1 MKKTIVIVD
10 DHLLIAKALEGI
22 IDNFEDF
29 EVIDVA
35 ENGKDMIDKFE
46 SGQKIPDIILLD
58 ISMPL
63 MNGFETAAW
72 LKENHPNIKVMA
84 LSMQGDDNSVIK
96 MIRNGA
102 KGYLLKNT
110 HPKDLEIALTKLNS
124 DGFFYPDWASK
135 IIFSNMSDEKNNE
148 KKKKI
153 SEREKEFLT
162 YTVTELSYKEIAEK
176 MCCSPRTVESYRDQL
191 CEKFDLKTRVGL
203 AVFCDQKW
211 FCRIVANDLLRI
223 SQ

>member
-22 IDNFEDF
+22 INNFEDF
-29 EVIDVA
+29 EVINVA
-35 ENGKDMIDKFE
+35 ENGKDLIDKFKN
-46 SGQKIPDIILLD
+46 GHKIPDIILLD
-58 ISMPL
+58 ISMPI
-63 MNGFETAAW
+63 MNGFETASW

-110 HPKDLEIALTKLNS
+110 HPKDLETALTKLSS

-135 IIFSNMSDEKNNE
+135 IIFSNIADEKSNE

-203 AVFCDQKW
+203 AVFAIKNG
-211 FCRIVANDLLRI
+211 FAE
-223 SQ
+223 S

>member
-10 DHLLIAKALEGI
+10 DHLLIAKAIEGI
-22 IDNFEDF
+22 ISNFEDF

-46 SGQKIPDIILLD
+46 SDKKIPDIILLD
-58 ISMPL
+58 ISMPI
-63 MNGFETAAW
+63 MDGFETALW
-72 LKENHPNIKVMA
+72 LKKNHPNIKVMA

-96 MIRNGA
+96 MIKNGA

-110 HPKDLEIALTKLNS
+110 HPKDLETALIKLS
-124 DGFFYPDWASK
+124 IDGFFYPDWASK
-135 IIFSNMSDEKNNE
+135 VIFSNMADEKNNE

-203 AVFCDQKW
+203 AVFAIKNG
-211 FCRIVANDLLRI
+211 FAK
-223 SQ
+223 S

>member
-29 EVIDVA
+29 QVIYVA
-35 ENGKDMIDKFE
+35 ENGQDLIDKFQSNHE
-46 SGQKIPDIILLD
+46 IPDIILMD
-58 ISMPL
+58 ISMPI
-63 MNGFETAAW
+63 MDGFESVLW
-72 LKENHPNIKVMA
+72 LKKNHPKIKVMA

-96 MIRNGA
+96 MIKNGA

-110 HPKDLEIALTKLNS
+110 HPRDLEEALIRLKN
-124 DGFFYPDWASK
+124 DGFFYPEWASK
-135 IIFSNMSDEKNNE
+135 IIFSNIGNEGSEKVVRISD
-148 KKKKI
+148 
-153 SEREKEFLT
+153 REKEFLT

-191 CEKFDLKTRVGL
+191 CEKLDLKTRVGL
-203 AVFCDQKW
+203 AVFALKNG
-211 FCRIVANDLLRI
+211 FAE
-223 SQ
+223 S